1 MLFLFLKIIFMIRF
15 LDFKLYLKFNQILI
29 NFAIKSIYEDILF
42 QIKTIS
48 LEKVFFLILIHLIYF
63 EVMLNYF

>member
-1 MLFLFLKIIFMIRF
+1 MFFLFLKIIFMIRF

-42 QIKTIS
+42 QIKNIS
-48 LEKVFFLILIHLIYF
+48 LEKVCFLILIHLIYF